1 MPHDRYHNRHA
12 THLYGAGGAPSSK
25 NNGANHATTAQHSH
39 VGALG
44 SSNFRDQSSSS
55 ASNLA
60 HKSNGNA
67 TGSILINA
75 G

>member
-1 MPHDRYHNRHA
+1 
-12 THLYGAGGAPSSK
+12 LYGAGGASSSK

-44 SSNFRDQSSSS
+44 SSNFREQSSSS
-55 ASNLA
+55 ATNLMP
-60 HKSNGNA
+60 KPNGNG